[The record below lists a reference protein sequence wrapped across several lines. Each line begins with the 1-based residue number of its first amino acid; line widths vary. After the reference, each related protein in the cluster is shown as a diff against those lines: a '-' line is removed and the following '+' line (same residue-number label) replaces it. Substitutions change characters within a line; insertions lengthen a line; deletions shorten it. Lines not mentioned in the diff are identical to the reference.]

1 MKKLLLLIAIL
12 FSTLTVKAYD
22 WEHVSLSGGVETFT
36 EYHWRGTNSET
47 PVLQPYVEFST
58 YGFNLGAWFSLG
70 VGYDTTNIIVDN
82 TTITTVNN
90 LLIPEMDLYLSYT
103 SPDGHFTLGLTHYYY
118 FDGPF
123 FGGGYERDNLGS
135 SQSEIS
141 VSVFGHEEYPL
152 EIGFNMMFGGGD
164 YESANGYTIWLD
176 KTETKAKKLF
186 STYLYVKY
194 TFELENL
201 SITPELGLSP
211 APSMYTY
218 YYERTGKHLGSAMN
232 NIACNVSYTFLES
245 DYVCLYAVGNV
256 FFNLFDV
263 GYEPFEYGKNCGVS
277 FGVGIEL

>member
-22 WEHVSLSGGVETFT
+22 WEHVSLSTGAELFT
-36 EYHWRGTNSET
+36 EYHWRGTNSEG

-70 VGYDTTNIIVDN
+70 AGPYTAFNEF
-82 TTITTVNN
+82 
-90 LLIPEMDLYLSYT
+90 IPEMDLYLSYT

-123 FGGGYERDNLGS
+123 FGGGYELDNLGS

-141 VSVFGHEEYPL
+141 VTVFGHEEYPL
-152 EIGFNMMFGGGD
+152 EVGVNMMFGGGD
-164 YESANGYTIWLD
+164 YASANGDTIWLD
-176 KTETKAKKLF
+176 ETETKAKKLF
-186 STYLYVKY
+186 STYIYLKY
-194 TFELENL
+194 TFEVGDVE
-201 SITPELGLSP
+201 IIPEIGLSP

-218 YYERTGKHLGSAMN
+218 YDESTGKHVGFAMN
-232 NIACNVSYTFLES
+232 NISCTCNYTFLET
-245 DYVCLYAVGNV
+245 DYVTMYTTADV

-277 FGVGIEL
+277 LGIGIEF